1 MLRSRRCATAYAL
14 RPVVARPATRP
25 GQTRPRRPEKAPG
38 RRRLA
43 GAAAPRFLS
52 AYALRLPLAPGRSAG
67 RPGGSLTVASSL
79 QRLAS
84 PQLRALRKRAAKTLR
99 SRAHRG
105 PLDSLSDAHP
115 DRLALAPHVPAG
127 IEATGDPPL
136 QARLSPRS
144 VGRGPARRADQ
155 ATSPTPRPFPRA
167 CLAPPSSLGP
177 PAQFAPQS
185 SLSSAR
191 RRRGSDA
198 SAELNPENMCRQRR
212 HRRTGSR

>member
-144 VGRGPARRADQ
+144 VGRGPARRADHRPLPN
-155 ATSPTPRPFPRA
+155 PTPIPARLPGPALVARA
-167 CLAPPSSLGP
+167 AGSIRATVLPIVRT
-177 PAQFAPQS
+177 PAT
-185 SLSSAR
+185 
-191 RRRGSDA
+191 
-198 SAELNPENMCRQRR
+198 RQRR
-212 HRRTGSR
+212 ERRIESRKYVQAAQTQAHGL